1 MHHSTLFNQSSLYNI
16 PITRNHCAMSAS
28 TPNERSLLLDSTP
41 SHRVVQHFAD
51 QPLTLSPE
59 RILPPESARTSAPPA
74 PLRDIQPIQQGPN
87 PNLSDRNLGIPL
99 NEVEDHVTTVV
110 LKYLAKVVGTFL
122 STSASLFGLS
132 FFRPEK
138 GKLGKEP
145 LAFLAF
151 SL

>member
-1 MHHSTLFNQSSLYNI
+1 
-16 PITRNHCAMSAS
+16 
-28 TPNERSLLLDSTP
+28 
-41 SHRVVQHFAD
+41 
-51 QPLTLSPE
+51 
-59 RILPPESARTSAPPA
+59 
-74 PLRDIQPIQQGPN
+74 LRDIQPIQQGPN

-151 SL
+151 SLWLRFSSHNFYLHTRSSSISREIQLFSARDLFRTILWLALLNAFASYICLVLGLTIWLGESNVLQELLFLQ